1 MSLRSKRSV
10 LAITLSLAV
19 PTLAAAADLKL
30 GYVGYQRVMLEVD
43 DGKAAK
49 TRLQKWLEG
58 RKKGVESREKEI
70 DAEQEVL
77 RKEKET
83 LDKQASA
90 MSEET
95 RIQKATDLQKKIYDL
110 AQKWEKSRSEAAER
124 ERKEMEPIIARI
136 DDVIKTIADREGLG
150 MVFEKR
156 DSGLVF
162 ALSQYD
168 LTNEVIRSY
177 NGAKG
182 KAKDP
187 PVAPK
192 KEGAGGQSPTPRR
205 LGELAT
211 HVGGELHGD
220 AGLLISGLKG
230 LVEAGPG
237 EVSLDRNGTRP

>member
-1 MSLRSKRSV
+1 MSLRSKLSV
-10 LAITLSLAV
+10 LAVAFSLVV
-19 PTLAAAADLKL
+19 PSLAAAEIKM
-30 GYVGYQRVMLEVD
+30 GYVDYQRVMLEVD

-49 TRLQKWLEG
+49 ARLQKWLE
-58 RKKGVESREKEI
+58 SRQKEI
-70 DAEQEVL
+70 DSEQESL

-95 RIQKATDLQKKIYDL
+95 RVQKATDLQKKVYDL
-110 AQKWEKSRSEAAER
+110 AQKWEKSRGEAAER

-136 DDVIKTIADREGLG
+136 DDVIKGIADREGLG

-177 NGAKG
+177 NSGKS
-182 KAKDP
+182 KAKDA
-187 PVAPK
+187 PVAKDAPK
-192 KEGAGGQSPTPRR
+192 K
-205 LGELAT
+205 
-211 HVGGELHGD
+211 
-220 AGLLISGLKG
+220 
-230 LVEAGPG
+230 
-237 EVSLDRNGTRP
+237 

>member
-1 MSLRSKRSV
+1 MSLRSKLSV
-10 LAITLSLAV
+10 LAIAVSLAV
-19 PTLAAAADLKL
+19 PTLAAAETKM
-30 GYVGYQRVMLEVD
+30 GYVDYQRVMLEVD

-49 TRLQKWLEG
+49 ARLQKWLEA
-58 RKKGVESREKEI
+58 RQKEI
-70 DAEQEVL
+70 DSEQESL

-95 RIQKATDLQKKIYDL
+95 RVQKATDLQKKVYDL
-110 AQKWEKSRSEAAER
+110 AQKWEKSRGEAAER

-136 DDVIKTIADREGLG
+136 DDVIKNIADREGLG

-177 NGAKG
+177 NSGKG
-182 KAKDP
+182 KAKDA
-187 PVAPK
+187 PVAKDASK
-192 KEGAGGQSPTPRR
+192 K
-205 LGELAT
+205 
-211 HVGGELHGD
+211 
-220 AGLLISGLKG
+220 
-230 LVEAGPG
+230 
-237 EVSLDRNGTRP
+237 